1 MRILV
6 LGSLGH
12 IGRHLVPALKELV
25 PGAEVFEG
33 DLRPDHRGNFYA
45 VDVRDAL
52 DLGRM
57 FDDFEPT
64 VVYNLAGMVSRVTCE
79 RAPAQAL
86 AANVTGALNVATLCR
101 RHGSRLIHISTS
113 EVYGPVENKMS
124 ENGPCEPN
132 NWYGKTKLLGEHAV
146 RYWAEDYC
154 ILRPFMFYHEDE
166 AAQDNRSAMIR
177 FVRDICLGHGFQLH
191 TDTSRSWM
199 HMDDAVLFMA
209 SLIRH
214 VTLPDTVN
222 VGNPNKQT
230 MLELVRLIGRV
241 AEREPI
247 FDEITL
253 PIRMTPHKTP
263 DLELQ
268 ELLGFS
274 PQISL
279 EDGVRRVVEEFR
291 RSHSV
296 VS

>member
-1 MRILV
+1 
-6 LGSLGH
+6 
-12 IGRHLVPALKELV
+12 
-25 PGAEVFEG
+25 
-33 DLRPDHRGNFYA
+33 
-45 VDVRDAL
+45 
-52 DLGRM
+52 
-57 FDDFEPT
+57 
-64 VVYNLAGMVSRVTCE
+64 
-79 RAPAQAL
+79 
-86 AANVTGALNVATLCR
+86 
-101 RHGSRLIHISTS
+101 
-113 EVYGPVENKMS
+113 
-124 ENGPCEPN
+124 
-132 NWYGKTKLLGEHAV
+132 
-146 RYWAEDYC
+146 
-154 ILRPFMFYHEDE
+154 
-166 AAQDNRSAMIR
+166 
-177 FVRDICLGHGFQLH
+177 
-191 TDTSRSWM
+191 
-199 HMDDAVLFMA
+199 MDDAVLFMA